1 MLSPPLLVTSLIA
14 PNSRR
19 IDRYKPL
26 NCSLK
31 CKCSEVCFATFCMRV
46 LRLCARHVIRNI
58 VSPRCLIPKATRR
71 GAISNSAPPGAA

>member
-1 MLSPPLLVTSLIA
+1 MLSPPPLATSPIA

-26 NCSLK
+26 NRSLK
-31 CKCSEVCFATFCMRV
+31 CECSKVCFATFCMRV